1 MPISPL
7 STIHIQRLQSL
18 TAGPLTLQVV
28 QEALLLLKLV
38 EQDLLAA
45 VVLHL
50 DKQALATLN
59 GLVSSEPKNS

>member
-18 TAGPLTLQVV
+18 IVGPLTLQVV

-50 DKQALATLN
+50 DKQVEDTLS
-59 GLVSSEPKNS
+59 GLVSSEPKN